1 MRKPNVESSDVLE
14 KLSPS
19 KLQAGIYYHVYEAAW
34 GWRATHPYS
43 KARLALVEGR
53 PDGTVVRNA
62 YYLANSANAAIWE
75 VVLRDAAPDPWGGV
89 WVQPGQIMNRR
100 LATIRLKRDIDI
112 VRMDKPHRRH
122 SVTVDS
128 TLDKNWDRWL
138 TTTEYVA
145 THHAASRADR
155 QFSEGSLVLPGF
167 QWCSRQL
174 QTGLVCVL
182 YGEEL
187 DDAWELVDDI
197 ALQSESGIEAI
208 RVALEAGGMKLVGDP
223 TGSDFDPPSSS
234 Y

>member
-1 MRKPNVESSDVLE
+1 M
-14 KLSPS
+14 
-19 KLQAGIYYHVYEAAW
+19 
-34 GWRATHPYS
+34 
-43 KARLALVEGR
+43 
-53 PDGTVVRNA
+53 
-62 YYLANSANAAIWE
+62 
-75 VVLRDAAPDPWGGV
+75 
-89 WVQPGQIMNRR
+89 
-100 LATIRLKRDIDI
+100 ATIRLKHDIDI

-128 TLDKNWDRWL
+128 TLDKYWDRWL
-138 TTTEYVA
+138 TTSEYLA
-145 THHAASRADR
+145 THHAARRADR
-155 QFSEGSLVLPGF
+155 QFSEAGLVLPGF